1 MVEST
6 LSSDGEKG
14 TRGESCSRGVRS
26 FTPRFYSAAR
36 RYELTMNN
44 FRRLPQGML
53 GAILMPI
60 GLFLFA
66 WTCSP
71 PSIPYIIPILSCVPF
86 GMGILLIFACIIAY
100 LMDTY
105 QTFTAS
111 ALAATVVLRSILGAI
126 FPLFVDGLIKDIGIR
141 WGASVF
147 AFMALACA
155 PLPFVIYVSSLLLLS
170 TASCLLWELV
180 LRREF

>member
-1 MVEST
+1 
-6 LSSDGEKG
+6 
-14 TRGESCSRGVRS
+14 
-26 FTPRFYSAAR
+26 
-36 RYELTMNN
+36 
-44 FRRLPQGML
+44 
-53 GAILMPI
+53 
-60 GLFLFA
+60 
-66 WTCSP
+66 
-71 PSIPYIIPILSCVPF
+71 
-86 GMGILLIFACIIAY
+86 
-100 LMDTY
+100 MDTY